1 MTHPFPMAGFC
12 FFFQLSS
19 LALIR
24 ESLTGPV
31 WEMGMQEMKKDL
43 SSPASLV
50 TAFFRGLSSKRPAVH
65 KPETKVDKD
74 CEIETPFTELANI
87 FSDSSVSCGPS
98 DYDGHGQLSTHLSL
112 DAVMAEPSFVFNESY
127 LLALDRQSR
136 PQRSLNGQKMML
148 GTYESLLARHS
159 SSSQVTLY
167 ASASFIER
175 SRKSRDKKSKKKRP
189 SEPKENDS
197 CL

>member
-1 MTHPFPMAGFC
+1 
-12 FFFQLSS
+12 
-19 LALIR
+19 
-24 ESLTGPV
+24 
-31 WEMGMQEMKKDL
+31 
-43 SSPASLV
+43 
-50 TAFFRGLSSKRPAVH
+50 
-65 KPETKVDKD
+65 
-74 CEIETPFTELANI
+74 
-87 FSDSSVSCGPS
+87 
-98 DYDGHGQLSTHLSL
+98 
-112 DAVMAEPSFVFNESY
+112 MAEPSFVFNESY